1 LVERRLGIKASVNV
15 DESIGLTPQ
24 AEQEL
29 FRIVTEA
36 LNNALKYARASQV
49 HVTLQ
54 SEKDQAVLEVQDNG
68 SGFDPTGAFAGMGL
82 QNMRERTYALG
93 GHMVISSQPG
103 SGTRIRVEIPQL
115 NILAGEGHMEIKIR
129 VLVVDDHTVI
139 RKGLCLLLSAEKY
152 GIEVVGEAADGRDA
166 IEKSRSLNPDVI
178 LLDLVM
184 PGMGGLEAIPA
195 IRQGNP
201 EARILILTSFAEDD
215 QILEAIRSGALGYLI
230 KDASPDELVST
241 IHNVYL
247 NRMSLPPE
255 LGRKMMLGSQ
265 IPGVNQPTSLLTDRE
280 VDVLRC
286 VAQGYSNKQ
295 IASELSISTNTV
307 RTHVSNLLQKLN
319 LENRT
324 QLALYT
330 RQNKTLLSA
339 N

>member
-1 LVERRLGIKASVNV
+1 
-15 DESIGLTPQ
+15 
-24 AEQEL
+24 
-29 FRIVTEA
+29 
-36 LNNALKYARASQV
+36 
-49 HVTLQ
+49 
-54 SEKDQAVLEVQDNG
+54 
-68 SGFDPTGAFAGMGL
+68 
-82 QNMRERTYALG
+82 
-93 GHMVISSQPG
+93 
-103 SGTRIRVEIPQL
+103 
-115 NILAGEGHMEIKIR
+115 MEIKIR

-255 LGRKMMLGSQ
+255 LARKMMLGAQ

-330 RQNKTLLSA
+330 RQNKIP
-339 N
+339 